1 MIASH
6 AFSRV
11 WTRSRNA
18 QFSASRAASA
28 ARCSGLSAF
37 IRGGWVVP
45 ARRALFSASSS
56 LMRAS
61 RATYCALRLSRLCWA
76 AIRLRWARASLRS
89 SGVMTDRD
97 RFRGAVLSWLDV
109 GAGRDFAGGLE
120 VAVDGRDGMGASE
133 ECDGDGDGDGR
144 ARSEVLTVAM
154 N

>member
-28 ARCSGLSAF
+28 ACCSGLPAF
-37 IRGGWVVP
+37 IRGGWAVP

-61 RATYCALRLSRLCWA
+61 RAVYCAFRLSRLCWA
-76 AIRLRWARASLRS
+76 AIRLRWARASFRS
-89 SGVMTDRD
+89 SGVMSDRD
-97 RFRGAVLSWLDV
+97 RFRGAVPSSLDV
-109 GAGRDFAGGLE
+109 GAGRDFAADLE
-120 VAVDGRDGMGASE
+120 VVVG
-133 ECDGDGDGDGR
+133 
-144 ARSEVLTVAM
+144 
-154 N
+154 

>member
-11 WTRSRNA
+11 WMRSRNA
-18 QFSASRAASA
+18 QFSASRAASV
-28 ARCSGLSAF
+28 ARCSWLPAF
-37 IRGGWVVP
+37 TGGGWVVP

-89 SGVMTDRD
+89 SGVMPVRD
-97 RFRGAVLSWLDV
+97 RFRGAAPSWLDV
-109 GAGRDFAGGLE
+109 GAGRDFAAGLE
-120 VAVDGRDGMGASE
+120 VVVDGRDGMESSE
-133 ECDGDGDGDGR
+133 ECDGDGDGR
-144 ARSEVLTVAM
+144 ARSEVSTVAM
-154 N
+154 D